1 MPAVKA
7 VIPVKISTAGLSD
20 IAIFHAYC
28 AAVASVISPVNA
40 PTAICLSVI
49 VPSDAASAR
58 LSAVTDAACD
68 LTRAVIDEMIF
79 QAFHAV
85 IAVVT
90 IGKSILRLSAIKSIA
105 FASGGITTFAMLVI
119 VLPRLINMVLTV
131 LIAFLRPPF
140 SKDFLIVLIASLTG
154 VCSSF
159 GNNLTKF
166 LVKASTILF
175 AADSRSGARSLMP
188 LTNVF
193 TMFIAALTSFD
204 ELFAIPLTNACKKDI
219 AASIIFGAASTAF
232 VASSPKIEPASS
244 IISDNPPSV
253 NASVSLLT

>member
-1 MPAVKA
+1 M
-7 VIPVKISTAGLSD
+7 
-20 IAIFHAYC
+20 
-28 AAVASVISPVNA
+28 ASVISPVNA

-58 LSAVTDAACD
+58 LSAVTDAACSF
-68 LTRAVIDEMIF
+68 TRAVIADMIC

-85 IAVVT
+85 TAVVT
-90 IGKSILRLSAIKSIA
+90 IGKSILRLSAIISIA
-105 FASGGITTFAMLVI
+105 FASGGITTFAMSVI
-119 VLPRLINMVLTV
+119 VLPRLIKMVLTV
-131 LIAFLRPPF
+131 LIAFLRPP
-140 SKDFLIVLIASLTG
+140 SSNDFFMVFIASLTG
-154 VCSSF
+154 ACNSF

-166 LVKASTILF
+166 FVKASTILF

-204 ELFAIPLTNACKKDI
+204 ELFAIPLTNACKNDI
-219 AASIIFGAASTAF
+219 AASIILGAASTAF

-244 IISDNPPSV
+244 IIPDKPPSV
-253 NASVSLLT
+253 NAVVNLLT